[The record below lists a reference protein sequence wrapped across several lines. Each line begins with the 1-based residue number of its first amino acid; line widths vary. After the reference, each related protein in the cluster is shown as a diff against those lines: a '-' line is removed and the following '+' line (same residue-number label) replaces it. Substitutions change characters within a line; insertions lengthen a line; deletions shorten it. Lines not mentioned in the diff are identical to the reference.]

1 MTDIQAGAV
10 RYQVTDVDRAVA
22 FYIQAF
28 GFSEV
33 MRPGPAFASIAKD
46 GLTLWLSGPDSSG
59 ARPLPGGIRQQPGG
73 SNRIVLQVSDL
84 ESCVASLGARGVSFR
99 NSIESGPGGR
109 QIQVEDPD
117 GNPVELFEPAEGSMS
132 PTATGGGSTC
142 SSGGQAPRSSRDDE
156 TAIIE

>member
-46 GLTLWLSGPDSSG
+46 GLAL
-59 ARPLPGGIRQQPGG
+59 
-73 SNRIVLQVSDL
+73 
-84 ESCVASLGARGVSFR
+84 
-99 NSIESGPGGR
+99 
-109 QIQVEDPD
+109 
-117 GNPVELFEPAEGSMS
+117 
-132 PTATGGGSTC
+132 
-142 SSGGQAPRSSRDDE
+142 
-156 TAIIE
+156 